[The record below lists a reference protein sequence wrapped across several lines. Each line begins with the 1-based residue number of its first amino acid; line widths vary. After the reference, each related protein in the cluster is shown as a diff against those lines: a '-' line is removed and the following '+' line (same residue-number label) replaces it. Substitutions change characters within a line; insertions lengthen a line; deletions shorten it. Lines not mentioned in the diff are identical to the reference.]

1 MFNNRLGLMERFN
14 AIYIL
19 GEINSFIRLF
29 EEPESDQK
37 NEIDRPRQNHPPA
50 EQDRLAANLS
60 VA

>member
-1 MFNNRLGLMERFN
+1 MERFN

-37 NEIDRPRQNHPPA
+37 NEIERPRQNHPPA